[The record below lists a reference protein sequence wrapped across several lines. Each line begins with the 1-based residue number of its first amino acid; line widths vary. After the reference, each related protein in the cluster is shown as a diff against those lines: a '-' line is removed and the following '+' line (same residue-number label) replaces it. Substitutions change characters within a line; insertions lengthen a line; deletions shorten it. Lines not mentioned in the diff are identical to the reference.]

1 MNNSIIELDDE
12 IFLNDAYLMAD
23 WLENEEITQYITE
36 GQDISQELRSFLRYT
51 TCPILTHMF
60 CNGGNFYMIKLNGR
74 SIGYLKLVDQGHGQ
88 AEIVIVIGDTTMWN
102 HGFGTKA
109 VKRAMEECFFNLR
122 YERLIANILPG
133 NQGSHHVF
141 QKIGFKKMKSTT
153 TTARYLMDLNQY
165 LKLAA

>member
-23 WLENEEITQYITE
+23 WLENEEITRYITE

-74 SIGYLKLVDQGHGQ
+74 SIG
-88 AEIVIVIGDTTMWN
+88 
-102 HGFGTKA
+102 
-109 VKRAMEECFFNLR
+109 
-122 YERLIANILPG
+122 
-133 NQGSHHVF
+133 
-141 QKIGFKKMKSTT
+141 
-153 TTARYLMDLNQY
+153 
-165 LKLAA
+165 